1 MELLSAATSTTNATG
16 TASTPTDQALAV
28 SDGVGGRFAEA
39 MLVGGA
45 TLFLFPLSY
54 VLRSTLGLDASEL
67 AVSIVMFHA
76 ARVIN
81 DPHFS
86 VTYLLFYRDARRR
99 ALSPAL
105 PGKERARYIL
115 AGAVVPIVLVG
126 WAALALAQRSAQ
138 SLGWMVQ
145 LMFLLVGWHYV
156 KQGFGVLTVLSARRG
171 VRFTDRER
179 TVILAH
185 AYAAWAFAW
194 ANPSSEA
201 GLFEEKGVVYWAPA
215 QPAWIELGA
224 GAVLFLSSVALLT
237 VLAGKWRRER
247 RLPSTPLAAFLIT
260 LWSWTIGSSFDP
272 LVQYAI
278 PALHSLQY
286 LYFVW
291 LMRRNE
297 ALAEEGP
304 PTFGAPVGTRLAVL
318 AVSAVGLGWL
328 LLRGAPALLDD
339 GVALGDPTGAL
350 GPTPFFAAF
359 AIVINIHHYFMDNV
373 IWRRDNPE
381 TRYLRALT
389 PAAAA
394 AEP

>member
-1 MELLSAATSTTNATG
+1 MVTQDA
-16 TASTPTDQALAV
+16 PRR
-28 SDGVGGRFAEA
+28 SDGLGARFGEA

-54 VLRSTLGLDASEL
+54 LLRHTFGLDRSEL
-67 AVSIVMFHA
+67 WVSIVMFHA
-76 ARVIN
+76 ARVLN

-99 ALSPAL
+99 ALGEAFSPAQ
-105 PGKERARYIL
+105 RARYVV
-115 AGAVVPIVLVG
+115 AGVVVPVVLVT
-126 WAALALAQRSAQ
+126 WAGLALYLHSAQ
-138 SLGWMVQ
+138 SLGWMIQ

-156 KQGFGVLTVLSARRG
+156 KQAFGVLSVLCARRD

-179 TVILAH
+179 TIVLWH

-194 ANPSSEA
+194 SNPSGEA
-201 GLFEEKGVVYWAPA
+201 GLFEEKGVVYWEPA
-215 QPAWIELGA
+215 HPAWLERAA
-224 GAVLFLSSVALLT
+224 GGVLLVSAVAL
-237 VLAGKWRRER
+237 VAMLASKWRRER
-247 RLPSTPLAAFLIT
+247 RLPGVPLMAFLVS
-260 LWSWTIGSSFDP
+260 LWSWTIGSAFDP

-297 ALAEEGP
+297 ALAQEGP
-304 PTFGAPVGTRLAVL
+304 PTFGTPAATQLTVL
-318 AVSAVGLGWL
+318 ALSAIALGWF

-339 GVALGDPTGAL
+339 GLAVADPEGRLGA
-350 GPTPFFAAF
+350 TPFFAAF
-359 AIVINIHHYFMDNV
+359 AVVINIHHYFMDNV

-381 TRYLRALT
+381 TRYLREPGPPP
-389 PAAAA
+389 PAELANATS
-394 AEP
+394 